1 MGFLAG
7 ENITAGRLNRLQPK
21 QYFAQ
26 ASGTLGASQTSQDIP
41 GVTVT
46 FNTEQP
52 NAIYTA
58 HLVTDFDWDGGTTS
72 LASSRIKVDGAFPI
86 NLFAVAQMSIT
97 TDRATNGQNY
107 RGTLG
112 SAGSHTI
119 TAVGTTSANQMI
131 NFYSSLLVVVYEVV

>member
-1 MGFLAG
+1 MFLAG
-7 ENITAGRLNRLQPK
+7 ETITAGRLNRLQPR

-26 ASGTLGASQTSQDIP
+26 ASGTLPASQTSADIP

-46 FNTEQP
+46 FTTEQP

-58 HLVTDFDWDGGTTS
+58 HLAVDFDWNANTNS
-72 LASSRIKVDGAFPI
+72 LSSSRIKVDGTFPI
-86 NLFAVAQMSIT
+86 NLFSVAQMQTT

-107 RGTLG
+107 RGVLG

-119 TAVGTTSANQMI
+119 TAVATTDTNII
-131 NFYSSLLVVVYEVV
+131 NSYSSLLVVVYEVV